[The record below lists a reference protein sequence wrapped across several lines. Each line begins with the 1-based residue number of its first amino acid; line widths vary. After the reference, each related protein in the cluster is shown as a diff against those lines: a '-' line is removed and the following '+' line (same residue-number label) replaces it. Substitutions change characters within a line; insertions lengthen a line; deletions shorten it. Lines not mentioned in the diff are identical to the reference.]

1 MGGHEAIDELLA
13 EAGVDGLRLRGAL
26 ALLAG
31 GRWWT
36 LSDLVRET
44 ATPRRTI
51 ESLLRALPLEHS
63 GDRVR
68 IPMDQVNRYNAGVG
82 PEISDLGN
90 PVSEMV
96 PEHAETLARLER
108 LIAEAPRGR
117 HALDHVSAT
126 AETVL
131 RRALLLG
138 RRFWLPGARLL
149 CVGDHDLTSLAVRM
163 VHPEVEVAVADIDD
177 RILEFVDAQDL
188 GVRTRWADLR
198 LGLPPSLRGW
208 ADLAITDPP
217 YTPDGIGLFAARAAE
232 GLRDRERGRILLA
245 YGASE
250 RTPML
255 ALKVQKA
262 LVDLNLLHEAIFPHF
277 NRYYG
282 AEAIGSAADLYV
294 LRPTTKTWPAIA
306 ARLDRLATAIYT
318 QGPQAVESA
327 GRPGKAAAQ
336 ATAVDSAAGRTA
348 GTGVDSTADSTAG
361 STAGMGVDGAADE
374 AAVTAF
380 GPDLL
385 AGDWPRGL
393 LPQVPRTRLAT
404 LLAKPYAADPRR
416 VVIAVPAGLEA
427 ALPRLLL
434 ATRARHVRVL
444 TAAPVAGLPELAAL
458 LAPVYELTAEGRVL
472 DAVRLAPPED
482 GPDRIVRA
490 ILDSAHGKLANTW
503 REALTRTGLTTTPGH
518 TTPPGQTTPPE
529 HAGAPGH
536 GGAAGLTKRQARAAV
551 EEAAPWAGDATP
563 LELPLHRLA
572 QLTAEI
578 TAPTP
583 A

>member
-13 EAGVDGLRLRGAL
+13 EAGVDGLGLRGAL
-26 ALLAG
+26 ALLSG

-36 LSDLVRET
+36 LPDLVRET

-68 IPMDQVNRYNAGVG
+68 IPMDQVNRFNAGVE
-82 PEISDLGN
+82 PDISDLGN

-217 YTPDGIGLFAARAAE
+217 YTPEGIGLFAARAAE
-232 GLRDRERGRILLA
+232 GLRDRERGRILVA

-277 NRYYG
+277 NRYHG

-327 GRPGKAAAQ
+327 PAGRPGRAAAKAAGGA
-336 ATAVDSAAGRTA
+336 AGPGADSAA
-348 GTGVDSTADSTAG
+348 DSAAESAADR
-361 STAGMGVDGAADE
+361 AADE
-374 AAVTAF
+374 AAVAAF
-380 GPDLL
+380 GPGLL

-404 LLAKPYAADPRR
+404 LLAKPYAADPER
-416 VVIAVPAGLEA
+416 VAIAVPAGLEA

-444 TAAPVAGLPELAAL
+444 TAGPVAGLPALAAL
-458 LAPVYELTAEGRVL
+458 LAPVYDLAAEGRVL
-472 DAVRLAPPED
+472 DAVRLAPPEG
-482 GPDRIVRA
+482 GPDRIIRA

-503 REALTRTGLTTTPGH
+503 REALTRTGPTTTDL
-518 TTPPGQTTPPE
+518 TETP
-529 HAGAPGH
+529 
-536 GGAAGLTKRQARAAV
+536 GLTKRQARAAV

-563 LELPLHRLA
+563 LELPLHRLT
-572 QLTAEI
+572 QMTEEI
-578 TAPTP
+578 AAPTP

>member
-336 ATAVDSAAGRTA
+336 ATTQATAVDSATGRTA
-348 GTGVDSTADSTAG
+348 GAGTDSTAG
-361 STAGMGVDGAADE
+361 STADSTADTGVDGAADE

-444 TAAPVAGLPELAAL
+444 TAAPVAGLPALAAL

-482 GPDRIVRA
+482 GPERIIRA

-518 TTPPGQTTPPE
+518 ATPPE
-529 HAGAPGH
+529 HAGTPGH
-536 GGAAGLTKRQARAAV
+536 GGTAGLTKRQARAAV

-563 LELPLHRLA
+563 LELPLHRLT

-578 TAPTP
+578 TAPAP

>member
-36 LSDLVRET
+36 LADLVRET
-44 ATPRRTI
+44 ATSRRTI
-51 ESLLRALPLEHS
+51 ESLLRVLPLEHS

-68 IPMDQVNRYNAGVG
+68 IPIDQVNRYNVGVDAD
-82 PEISDLGN
+82 ISGLGN
-90 PVSEMV
+90 PVAGMV
-96 PEHAETLARLER
+96 AEHAETLGRLEA

-177 RILEFVDAQDL
+177 RILEYIDAQDL

-217 YTPDGIGLFAARAAE
+217 YTPEGIGLFAARAAE
-232 GLRDRERGRILLA
+232 GLRDREQGRILVA

-262 LVDLNLLHEAIFPHF
+262 LFDLNLLHEAIFPHF
-277 NRYYG
+277 NRYLG

-306 ARLDRLATAIYT
+306 
-318 QGPQAVESA
+318 P
-327 GRPGKAAAQ
+327 
-336 ATAVDSAAGRTA
+336 
-348 GTGVDSTADSTAG
+348 G
-361 STAGMGVDGAADE
+361 STASPRPS
-374 AAVTAF
+374 TRR
-380 GPDLL
+380 GPRPSSP
-385 AGDWPRGL
+385 PRRRR
-393 LPQVPRTRLAT
+393 RTRR
-404 LLAKPYAADPRR
+404 P
-416 VVIAVPAGLEA
+416 
-427 ALPRLLL
+427 
-434 ATRARHVRVL
+434 
-444 TAAPVAGLPELAAL
+444 
-458 LAPVYELTAEGRVL
+458 
-472 DAVRLAPPED
+472 
-482 GPDRIVRA
+482 
-490 ILDSAHGKLANTW
+490 
-503 REALTRTGLTTTPGH
+503 
-518 TTPPGQTTPPE
+518 
-529 HAGAPGH
+529 
-536 GGAAGLTKRQARAAV
+536 
-551 EEAAPWAGDATP
+551 
-563 LELPLHRLA
+563 
-572 QLTAEI
+572 
-578 TAPTP
+578 
-583 A
+583 

>member
-13 EAGVDGLRLRGAL
+13 EAGVDGLHLRGAL
-26 ALLAG
+26 ALLSG

-51 ESLLRALPLEHS
+51 ESLLRVLPLEHS

-68 IPMDQVNRYNAGVG
+68 IPMDQVNRFNAGVE

-177 RILEFVDAQDL
+177 RILEFIDAQDL

-217 YTPDGIGLFAARAAE
+217 YTPEGIGLFAARAAE
-232 GLRDRERGRILLA
+232 GLRDRERGRILVA

-277 NRYYG
+277 NRYHG

-327 GRPGKAAAQ
+327 PAGRPDRAAAKAAG
-336 ATAVDSAAGRTA
+336 SAAGPGAA
-348 GTGVDSTADSTAG
+348 GAADR
-361 STAGMGVDGAADE
+361 AADE

-380 GPDLL
+380 GPGLL

-404 LLAKPYAADPRR
+404 LLAKPYAADPER
-416 VVIAVPAGLEA
+416 VAIAVPAGLEA

-444 TAAPVAGLPELAAL
+444 LAAPVAGLPALAAL
-458 LAPVYELTAEGRVL
+458 LAPVYELSAEGRVL
-472 DAVRLAPPED
+472 DAVRLAPPEG
-482 GPDRIVRA
+482 GPDRIIRA

-503 REALTRTGLTTTPGH
+503 REALTRPDLVRAGLTPTPGPTAPSGH
-518 TTPPGQTTPPE
+518 AEAPAATGKVTAEPATTAR
-529 HAGAPGH
+529 HAAGT
-536 GGAAGLTKRQARAAV
+536 AGLTKRQARAAV

-563 LELPLHRLA
+563 LELPLHRLTQMA
-572 QLTAEI
+572 AEI
-578 TAPTP
+578 TTPTP

>member
-26 ALLAG
+26 ALLSC

-36 LSDLVRET
+36 LPDLVRET
-44 ATPRRTI
+44 ATSRRTI

-68 IPMDQVNRYNAGVG
+68 IPLDQVNRYNVG
-82 PEISDLGN
+82 IDTAISGLQD
-90 PVSEMV
+90 PVSGMV
-96 PEHAETLARLER
+96 TAHKDTLER
-108 LIAEAPRGR
+108 LEALIAGAPRGR
-117 HALDHVSAT
+117 YALDHVSAT

-163 VHPEVEVAVADIDD
+163 IHPEAEVAVADVDD
-177 RILEFVDAQDL
+177 RILEYIDTQDL

-217 YTPDGIGLFAARAAE
+217 YTPEGIGLFAARAAE
-232 GLRDRERGRILLA
+232 GLRDRDHGRILVA

-262 LVDLNLLHEAIFPHF
+262 LLDLNLLSEAIFPHF
-277 NRYYG
+277 NRYHG

-318 QGPQAVESA
+318 QGPQSVESA
-327 GRPGKAAAQ
+327 PAAPP
-336 ATAVDSAAGRTA
+336 
-348 GTGVDSTADSTAG
+348 
-361 STAGMGVDGAADE
+361 DE

-393 LPQVPRTRLAT
+393 LPQAPRTRLAT
-404 LLAKPYAADPRR
+404 LLAKPYATDPDR
-416 VVIAVPAGLEA
+416 VAIAVPAGLEA

-444 TAAPVAGLPELAAL
+444 TAAPVADLPALAAL
-458 LAPVYELTAEGRVL
+458 LAPVYTLTAEGHVL
-472 DAVRLAPPED
+472 DAVRLAPPAS
-482 GPDRIVRA
+482 GPERVVRK
-490 ILDSAHGKLANTW
+490 IMDSAHGKVANTW
-503 REALTRTGLTTTPGH
+503 REALTDT
-518 TTPPGQTTPPE
+518 
-529 HAGAPGH
+529 
-536 GGAAGLTKRQARAAV
+536 AGLTKRQARAAV
-551 EEAAPWAGDATP
+551 EEAAPWALDATP

-572 QLTAEI
+572 GMP
-578 TAPTP
+578 APAAATSGP
-583 A
+583 PSAG

>member
-1 MGGHEAIDELLA
+1 MSGHEAIDELLA
-13 EAGVDGLRLRGAL
+13 ESGVDGVRLRAAL
-26 ALLAG
+26 ALLSD

-44 ATPRRTI
+44 ATSRRTI
-51 ESLLRALPLEHS
+51 ESLLRSLPLEHS

-68 IPMDQVNRYNAGVG
+68 IPLDQTNRYNTGVD
-82 PEISDLGN
+82 PDISGLGN
-90 PVSEMV
+90 PVAGMV
-96 PEHAETLARLER
+96 GAHAETLARLEE
-108 LIAEAPRGR
+108 LIAKAPRGR
-117 HALDHVSAT
+117 YALDHVSAT

-163 VHPEVEVAVADIDD
+163 VHPEAEVAVADIDD
-177 RILEFVDAQDL
+177 RILGYIDAQDL

-217 YTPDGIGLFAARAAE
+217 YTPEGIGLFAARAAE
-232 GLRDRERGRILLA
+232 GLRDRDQGRILLA

-262 LVDLNLLHEAIFPHF
+262 LVDLNLVHEAIFPHF
-277 NRYYG
+277 NRYHG

-306 ARLDRLATAIYT
+306 SRLDRLATAIYT

-327 GRPGKAAAQ
+327 PAAPP
-336 ATAVDSAAGRTA
+336 
-348 GTGVDSTADSTAG
+348 
-361 STAGMGVDGAADE
+361 DE

-393 LPQVPRTRLAT
+393 LPQVPRARLAT
-404 LLAKPYAADPRR
+404 LLAKPYAADPAR
-416 VVIAVPAGLEA
+416 VAIAVPAGLEA

-434 ATRARHVRVL
+434 ATRARQVRVI
-444 TAAPVAGLPELAAL
+444 TAAPVADLPALAAL
-458 LAPVYELTAEGRVL
+458 LAPVYTLVYRPAAEGHVL
-472 DAVRLAPPED
+472 DAVRLAPPGNGADEAE
-482 GPDRIVRA
+482 RIVRR
-490 ILDSAHGKLANTW
+490 IMDSAHGKIANTW
-503 REALTRTGLTTTPGH
+503 REALTGT
-518 TTPPGQTTPPE
+518 
-529 HAGAPGH
+529 
-536 GGAAGLTKRQARAAV
+536 GLTKRQARAAV

-572 QLTAEI
+572 HLSAAVTR
-578 TAPTP
+578 TLRGP

>member
-1 MGGHEAIDELLA
+1 MSGHEAIDELLA

-26 ALLAG
+26 ALLSG

-36 LSDLVRET
+36 LGDLVRET
-44 ATPRRTI
+44 ATSRRTI
-51 ESLLRALPLEHS
+51 ESLLRVLPLEHS

-68 IPMDQVNRYNAGVG
+68 IPSDQVNRYNVG
-82 PEISDLGN
+82 IVTDISGLGN
-90 PVSEMV
+90 PVAEMV
-96 PEHAETLARLER
+96 AGHSATLER
-108 LIAEAPRGR
+108 LETLIAGAPRGR

-138 RRFWLPGARLL
+138 RRFWLPGARVL

-163 VHPEVEVAVADIDD
+163 IHPEAEVAVADVDD
-177 RILEFVDAQDL
+177 RILEYIDAQDL
-188 GVRTRWADLR
+188 GVRTRWTDLR

-217 YTPDGIGLFAARAAE
+217 YTPEGIGLFAARAAE
-232 GLRDRERGRILLA
+232 GLRDRDRGRILVA

-262 LVDLNLLHEAIFPHF
+262 LFDLNLLNEAIFPHF
-277 NRYYG
+277 NRYHG

-306 ARLDRLATAIYT
+306 SRLDRLATAIYT

-327 GRPGKAAAQ
+327 PAAPPD
-336 ATAVDSAAGRTA
+336 V
-348 GTGVDSTADSTAG
+348 
-361 STAGMGVDGAADE
+361 

-404 LLAKPYAADPRR
+404 LLAKPYAADPER
-416 VVIAVPAGLEA
+416 VAIAVPAGLEA

-444 TAAPVAGLPELAAL
+444 TAGPVADTVADTVADLPELAAL
-458 LAPVYELTAEGRVL
+458 LAPVYHLTAEGHVL
-472 DAVRLAPPED
+472 DAVRLSPPD
-482 GPDRIVRA
+482 GGPDRVVRR
-490 ILDSAHGKLANTW
+490 IMDSAHGKVANTW
-503 REALTRTGLTTTPGH
+503 REALTEPGAAG
-518 TTPPGQTTPPE
+518 P
-529 HAGAPGH
+529 AGAA
-536 GGAAGLTKRQARAAV
+536 GAAGLTKRQARAAV
-551 EEAAPWAGDATP
+551 EEAAPWALDATL

-572 QLTAEI
+572 RMRARI
-578 TAPTP
+578 GAPSP

>member
-1 MGGHEAIDELLA
+1 MSGHEAIDELLA

-26 ALLAG
+26 ALLSG

-36 LSDLVRET
+36 LGDLVRET
-44 ATPRRTI
+44 ATSRRTI
-51 ESLLRALPLEHS
+51 ESLLRVLPLEHS

-68 IPMDQVNRYNAGVG
+68 IPSDQVNRYNVG
-82 PEISDLGN
+82 IVTDISGLGN
-90 PVSEMV
+90 PVAEMV
-96 PEHAETLARLER
+96 AGHSATLER
-108 LIAEAPRGR
+108 LETLIAGAPRGR

-163 VHPEVEVAVADIDD
+163 IHPEAEVAVADVDD
-177 RILEFVDAQDL
+177 RILEYIDAQDL
-188 GVRTRWADLR
+188 GVRTRWTDLR

-217 YTPDGIGLFAARAAE
+217 YTPEGIGLFAARAAE
-232 GLRDRERGRILLA
+232 GLRDRDRGRILVA

-262 LVDLNLLHEAIFPHF
+262 LLDLNLLNEAIFPHF
-277 NRYYG
+277 NRYHG

-306 ARLDRLATAIYT
+306 SRLDRLATAIYT

-327 GRPGKAAAQ
+327 PAAPPD
-336 ATAVDSAAGRTA
+336 V
-348 GTGVDSTADSTAG
+348 
-361 STAGMGVDGAADE
+361 

-404 LLAKPYAADPRR
+404 LLAKPYAADPER
-416 VVIAVPAGLEA
+416 VAIAVPAGLEA

-444 TAAPVAGLPELAAL
+444 TAGPVTGTVADTVTDTVADTVADLPELAAL
-458 LAPVYELTAEGRVL
+458 LAPVYHLTAEGHVL
-472 DAVRLAPPED
+472 DAVRLSPPD
-482 GPDRIVRA
+482 GGPDRVVRR
-490 ILDSAHGKLANTW
+490 IMDSAHGKVANTW
-503 REALTRTGLTTTPGH
+503 REALTEPG
-518 TTPPGQTTPPE
+518 
-529 HAGAPGH
+529 AA
-536 GGAAGLTKRQARAAV
+536 GAAGLTKRQARAAV
-551 EEAAPWAGDATP
+551 EEAAPWALDATL

-572 QLTAEI
+572 RMRARI
-578 TAPTP
+578 GAPSP

>member
-26 ALLAG
+26 ALLSG

-51 ESLLRALPLEHS
+51 ESLLRVLPLEHS
-63 GDRVR
+63 GERVR
-68 IPMDQVNRYNAGVG
+68 IPMDQVNRFNAGVE

-177 RILEFVDAQDL
+177 RILEFIDAQDL

-208 ADLAITDPP
+208 ADLAVTDPP
-217 YTPDGIGLFAARAAE
+217 YTPEGIGLFAARAAE
-232 GLRDRERGRILLA
+232 GLRDRERGRILVA

-277 NRYYG
+277 NRYHG

-327 GRPGKAAAQ
+327 PAGRPDRAAKATGGAAGPG
-336 ATAVDSAAGRTA
+336 ADSAADRA
-348 GTGVDSTADSTAG
+348 ADRAADS
-361 STAGMGVDGAADE
+361 AAEE

-380 GPDLL
+380 GPGLL

-404 LLAKPYAADPRR
+404 LLAKPYAADPER
-416 VVIAVPAGLEA
+416 VAIAVPAGLEA

-444 TAAPVAGLPELAAL
+444 LAAPVAGLPALAAL

-472 DAVRLAPPED
+472 DAVRLAPPEG
-482 GPDRIVRA
+482 GPDRIIRA

-503 REALTRTGLTTTPGH
+503 REALTRPDLVRAGLTTTP
-518 TTPPGQTTPPE
+518 
-529 HAGAPGH
+529 
-536 GGAAGLTKRQARAAV
+536 GLTKRQARAAV

-563 LELPLHRLA
+563 LELPLHRLT
-572 QLTAEI
+572 QMTAEI
-578 TAPTP
+578 TGPTP

>member
-1 MGGHEAIDELLA
+1 MSGHEAIDELLA

-36 LSDLVRET
+36 LPDLVRET
-44 ATPRRTI
+44 ATSRRTI
-51 ESLLRALPLEHS
+51 ESLLRVLPLEHS

-68 IPMDQVNRYNAGVG
+68 IPSDQVNRYNVG
-82 PEISDLGN
+82 IDTDISGLGN
-90 PVSEMV
+90 PVAEMV
-96 PEHAETLARLER
+96 PAHAEALGRLET

-163 VHPEVEVAVADIDD
+163 IHPEVEVAVADIDD
-177 RILEFVDAQDL
+177 RILEYIDAQDL
-188 GVRTRWADLR
+188 GVRTHWADLR
-198 LGLPPSLRGW
+198 LGLPPSLRGR
-208 ADLAITDPP
+208 ADLAVTDPP
-217 YTPDGIGLFAARAAE
+217 YTPEGIGLFAARAAE
-232 GLRDRERGRILLA
+232 GLRDRDRGRILVA

-262 LVDLNLLHEAIFPHF
+262 LLDLNLLHEAIFPHF
-277 NRYYG
+277 NRYHG

-306 ARLDRLATAIYT
+306 SRLDRLATAIYT
-318 QGPQAVESA
+318 QGPQSVESA
-327 GRPGKAAAQ
+327 PAAPP
-336 ATAVDSAAGRTA
+336 
-348 GTGVDSTADSTAG
+348 
-361 STAGMGVDGAADE
+361 DE
-374 AAVTAF
+374 TAVTAF

-385 AGDWPRGL
+385 AGEWPRGL
-393 LPQVPRTRLAT
+393 LPKVPRTRLAT
-404 LLAKPYAADPRR
+404 LLSKPYAADPER
-416 VVIAVPAGLEA
+416 VAIAVPAGLEA

-444 TAAPVAGLPELAAL
+444 TAGPVTDTVADLPALAAL
-458 LAPVYELTAEGRVL
+458 LAPVYELVHRPAAEGHVL
-472 DAVRLAPPED
+472 DAVRLPPPD
-482 GPDRIVRA
+482 GGPGRVLRKIM
-490 ILDSAHGKLANTW
+490 DSAHGKVANTW
-503 REALTRTGLTTTPGH
+503 REALTET
-518 TTPPGQTTPPE
+518 
-529 HAGAPGH
+529 
-536 GGAAGLTKRQARAAV
+536 AGLTKRQARAAV

-563 LELPLHRLA
+563 LELPLHRLTT
-572 QLTAEI
+572 L
-578 TAPTP
+578 P
-583 A
+583 AAVLRTLDAGGER

>member
-1 MGGHEAIDELLA
+1 MSGHEAIDELLA
-13 EAGVDGLRLRGAL
+13 AAGVDGLRLRGAL
-26 ALLAG
+26 ALLSG

-36 LSDLVRET
+36 LADLIRET
-44 ATPRRTI
+44 ATSRRTI
-51 ESLLRALPLEHS
+51 ESLLRVLPLEHS
-63 GDRVR
+63 GDHVR
-68 IPMDQVNRYNAGVG
+68 IPIDQVNRYNAGVDTD
-82 PEISDLGN
+82 ISGLGN
-90 PVSEMV
+90 PVAGMV
-96 PEHAETLARLER
+96 AAHAETLERLET
-108 LIAEAPRGR
+108 LIAGAPRGR

-177 RILEFVDAQDL
+177 RILEYIDAQDL

-217 YTPDGIGLFAARAAE
+217 YTPEGIGLFAARAAE
-232 GLRDRERGRILLA
+232 GLRDRDQGRILVA

-262 LVDLNLLHEAIFPHF
+262 LFDLNLLHEAIFPYF
-277 NRYYG
+277 NRYHG
-282 AEAIGSAADLYV
+282 AEAIGSAADLYI

-327 GRPGKAAAQ
+327 PAAPP
-336 ATAVDSAAGRTA
+336 
-348 GTGVDSTADSTAG
+348 
-361 STAGMGVDGAADE
+361 DE

-380 GPDLL
+380 RPDLL

-393 LPQVPRTRLAT
+393 LLQVPRTRLAT
-404 LLAKPYAADPRR
+404 LLAKPYAADPER
-416 VVIAVPAGLEA
+416 VAIAVPAGLEA

-444 TAAPVAGLPELAAL
+444 TPGPVADLPALAAL
-458 LAPVYELTAEGRVL
+458 LAPVYRLAAEGHVL
-472 DAVRLAPPED
+472 DAVRLSPPD
-482 GPDRIVRA
+482 SGPERVVRRIM
-490 ILDSAHGKLANTW
+490 DSAHGKVANAW
-503 REALTRTGLTTTPGH
+503 REALTEPG
-518 TTPPGQTTPPE
+518 P
-529 HAGAPGH
+529 AGT
-536 GGAAGLTKRQARAAV
+536 AGLTKRQARAAV
-551 EEAAPWAGDATP
+551 EEAAPWALDATP

-572 QLTAEI
+572 RMRARI
-578 TAPTP
+578 GAPTT

>member
-68 IPMDQVNRYNAGVG
+68 IPMDQVNRYNAGVE

-138 RRFWLPGARLL
+138 RRFWLPGSRLL

-336 ATAVDSAAGRTA
+336 AAAQATAVDSAAGRTA
-348 GTGVDSTADSTAG
+348 GTGTDSTAG
-361 STAGMGVDGAADE
+361 TGVDGAADE

-434 ATRARHVRVL
+434 ATRASHVRVL
-444 TAAPVAGLPELAAL
+444 TAAPVAGLPALAAL
-458 LAPVYELTAEGRVL
+458 LAPVYELTVEGRVL
-472 DAVRLAPPED
+472 DAVRLAPPEV

-518 TTPPGQTTPPE
+518 TTPPE

-536 GGAAGLTKRQARAAV
+536 GATAGHGGTAGLTKRQARAAV

-578 TAPTP
+578 TAPAP

>member
-1 MGGHEAIDELLA
+1 MDGHEAIDELLA

-26 ALLAG
+26 ALLSG

-36 LSDLVRET
+36 LADLVRET
-44 ATPRRTI
+44 ATSRRTI
-51 ESLLRALPLEHS
+51 ESLLRVLPLEHS

-68 IPMDQVNRYNAGVG
+68 IPSDQVNRYNVWLDTD
-82 PEISDLGN
+82 ISGLGN
-90 PVSEMV
+90 PVAGMV
-96 PEHAETLARLER
+96 PAHAETLERLET
-108 LIAEAPRGR
+108 LIAGAPRGR

-177 RILEFVDAQDL
+177 RILEYIDAQDL

-217 YTPDGIGLFAARAAE
+217 YTPEGIGLFAARAAE
-232 GLRDRERGRILLA
+232 GLRDRDQGRILVA

-262 LVDLNLLHEAIFPHF
+262 LFDLNLLHEAIYPHF
-277 NRYYG
+277 NRYLG

-306 ARLDRLATAIYT
+306 SRLDRLATAIYT
-318 QGPQAVESA
+318 QGPQSVESA
-327 GRPGKAAAQ
+327 PAAPPG
-336 ATAVDSAAGRTA
+336 
-348 GTGVDSTADSTAG
+348 
-361 STAGMGVDGAADE
+361 E
-374 AAVTAF
+374 AAVAAF

-404 LLAKPYAADPRR
+404 LLAKPYAGDPER
-416 VVIAVPAGLEA
+416 VAIAVPAGLEA

-444 TAAPVAGLPELAAL
+444 TAGPVVDLPALAAL
-458 LAPVYELTAEGRVL
+458 LAPVYRLAAAPPEAGHVL
-472 DAVRLAPPED
+472 DAVRLSPPD
-482 GPDRIVRA
+482 GGPDRVVRR
-490 ILDSAHGKLANTW
+490 IMDSAHGKAGNAW
-503 REALTRTGLTTTPGH
+503 REALTET
-518 TTPPGQTTPPE
+518 
-529 HAGAPGH
+529 
-536 GGAAGLTKRQARAAV
+536 AGLTKRQARAAV
-551 EEAAPWAGDATP
+551 EETAPWAVDATP

-572 QLTAEI
+572 RMTAQSAA
-578 TAPTP
+578 T
-583 A
+583 

>member
-327 GRPGKAAAQ
+327 GRPGKATVQ
-336 ATAVDSAAGRTA
+336 ATAVDSATGRTA
-348 GTGVDSTADSTAG
+348 GAGTDSTAG
-361 STAGMGVDGAADE
+361 STAGVGVDGAADE

-518 TTPPGQTTPPE
+518 TTPPGHTAPPE
-529 HAGAPGH
+529 HAGTPGH
-536 GGAAGLTKRQARAAV
+536 GGTAGLTKRQARAAV

>member
-13 EAGVDGLRLRGAL
+13 KTGVDGLRLRGAL
-26 ALLAG
+26 ALLSG

-36 LSDLVRET
+36 LADLVRET
-44 ATPRRTI
+44 ATSRRTI
-51 ESLLRALPLEHS
+51 ESLLRVLPLEHS

-68 IPMDQVNRYNAGVG
+68 IPSDQANRYNAWTDTD
-82 PEISDLGN
+82 ISGLGN
-90 PVSEMV
+90 PVAGMV
-96 PEHAETLARLER
+96 AEHAETLGRLET
-108 LIAEAPRGR
+108 LIAKAPRGR

-177 RILEFVDAQDL
+177 RILEYIDAQDL

-217 YTPDGIGLFAARAAE
+217 YTPEGIGLFAARAAE
-232 GLRDRERGRILLA
+232 GLRDRDQGRILVA

-262 LVDLNLLHEAIFPHF
+262 LFDLNLLHEAIFPHF
-277 NRYYG
+277 NRYHG
-282 AEAIGSAADLYV
+282 AEAVGSAADLYV

-306 ARLDRLATAIYT
+306 SRLDRLATAIYT

-327 GRPGKAAAQ
+327 PAAPP
-336 ATAVDSAAGRTA
+336 
-348 GTGVDSTADSTAG
+348 
-361 STAGMGVDGAADE
+361 DE

-380 GPDLL
+380 GPGLL

-404 LLAKPYAADPRR
+404 LLAKPYAADPER
-416 VVIAVPAGLEA
+416 VAIAVPAGLEA

-444 TAAPVAGLPELAAL
+444 TAGPVADTVADLPALARLLSPVYRLAA
-458 LAPVYELTAEGRVL
+458 EGHVL
-472 DAVRLAPPED
+472 DAVRLPPPD
-482 GPDRIVRA
+482 GGQDRVVRR
-490 ILDSAHGKLANTW
+490 IMDSAHGKAGNAW
-503 REALTRTGLTTTPGH
+503 REALTET
-518 TTPPGQTTPPE
+518 
-529 HAGAPGH
+529 
-536 GGAAGLTKRQARAAV
+536 AGLTKRQARAAV
-551 EEAAPWAGDATP
+551 EETAPWALDATP

-572 QLTAEI
+572 GLAAQVTDGSTA
-578 TAPTP
+578 
-583 A
+583 

>member
-1 MGGHEAIDELLA
+1 MDGHVAIDELLA

-26 ALLAG
+26 SLLSG

-36 LSDLVRET
+36 LADLVRET
-44 ATPRRTI
+44 ATSRRTI
-51 ESLLRALPLEHS
+51 ESLLRVLPLEHR

-68 IPMDQVNRYNAGVG
+68 IPSDQANRYNVWLDTD
-82 PEISDLGN
+82 ISGLGN
-90 PVSEMV
+90 PVAGMV
-96 PEHAETLARLER
+96 PAHAETLERLET
-108 LIAEAPRGR
+108 LIAGAPRGR

-177 RILEFVDAQDL
+177 RILEYIDAQDL

-217 YTPDGIGLFAARAAE
+217 YTPEGIGLFAARAAE
-232 GLRDRERGRILLA
+232 SLRDRDQGRILVA

-262 LVDLNLLHEAIFPHF
+262 LFDLNLLHEAIYPHF
-277 NRYYG
+277 NRYLG

-306 ARLDRLATAIYT
+306 SRLDRLATGASATAIYT
-318 QGPQAVESA
+318 QGPQSVESA
-327 GRPGKAAAQ
+327 PAAPPD
-336 ATAVDSAAGRTA
+336 V
-348 GTGVDSTADSTAG
+348 
-361 STAGMGVDGAADE
+361 

-404 LLAKPYAADPRR
+404 LLAKPYAADPER
-416 VVIAVPAGLEA
+416 VAIAVPAGMEA

-444 TAAPVAGLPELAAL
+444 TAGPVADLPALAAL
-458 LAPVYELTAEGRVL
+458 LAPVYRLAAAPQEAGHVL
-472 DAVRLAPPED
+472 DAVRLSPPD
-482 GPDRIVRA
+482 GGPDRVVRR
-490 ILDSAHGKLANTW
+490 IMDSAHGKAGNAW
-503 REALTRTGLTTTPGH
+503 REALTET
-518 TTPPGQTTPPE
+518 
-529 HAGAPGH
+529 
-536 GGAAGLTKRQARAAV
+536 AGLTKRQARAAV
-551 EEAAPWAGDATP
+551 EETAPWAVDATP

-572 QLTAEI
+572 RMTAQI
-578 TAPTP
+578 AAT
-583 A
+583 